1 MSWRI
6 GYLKAW
12 LRPTLKMRL
21 RFGMANSINT
31 HYFIREY
38 NELED
43 RISKSLAQTNLKNV
57 PGFQAVSISKFS
69 R

>member
-31 HYFIREY
+31 HYFREY
-38 NELED
+38 NEMENS
-43 RISKSLAQTNLKNV
+43 ISKSLAQTNLKNL
-57 PGFQAVSISKFS
+57 PQIWYGEFN
-69 R
+69 